1 MPVKGMRQFMKVVKW
16 LLVLAVI
23 GFGMMLMTK
32 IPALG
37 LAEAGFCGRCH
48 AMDYQVE
55 TYLHSPHALEAN
67 CGDCH
72 DPHGLVTGSAFAVYT
87 GTRDVYRVLTNTVPL
102 EIKTTDLSK
111 NVLQANCL
119 RCHGEVMTEVGDTRE
134 NGGSYCFHCHRNIV
148 HPK

>member
-1 MPVKGMRQFMKVVKW
+1 MKGDCTAAMRVFKW
-16 LLVLAVI
+16 LLLLGAI
-23 GFGMMLMTK
+23 GFGMMLMVK

-55 TYLHSPHALEAN
+55 TYQHSPHAEAAH

-72 DPHGLVTGSAFAVYT
+72 DPHGLVTGSAFAAYT
-87 GTRDVYRVLTNTVPL
+87 GTRDVYRVVTNTTPL
-102 EIKTTDLSK
+102 EIKATNLSK
-111 NVLQANCL
+111 NVIQENCM
-119 RCHGEVMTEVGDTRE
+119 RCHGDVMTQVGNTSDD
-134 NGGSYCFHCHRNIV
+134 GGSYCFHCHRNTV